1 MDRQPLVSIVLPAF
15 NAEKTLGDALA
26 SILLQTYQNWE
37 LLLIDDGSRDQT
49 VAIARKFDDPRIR
62 IFSDG
67 TNKGLPARLN
77 EAIERSS
84 GRYFARMDQDDVCF
98 PERLSRQVAFL
109 EAHPE
114 VDLVGVRAVTFVTP
128 GELTGFFPFREN
140 HEEICSQPWN
150 GFYLP
155 HPTWMGKL
163 DWFRKHRYRS
173 PEVRRAEDQELLLRT
188 YPTSR
193 FACLPEVLFAYR
205 LRSAVSLKINMTAR
219 KSLLQTQLRIFTA
232 RRQWGYAALAL
243 LAFAA
248 KVGSDLRTWLTGRRV
263 DRSNRELAGQLPKWE
278 ELKSKIAQVQQ

>member
-15 NAEKTLGDALA
+15 NAERTLGDALA
-26 SILLQTYQNWE
+26 SVLLQTYQNWE

-49 VAIARKFDDPRIR
+49 AAIARKFGDPRIR

-77 EAIERSS
+77 EAIDRSS
-84 GRYFARMDQDDVCF
+84 GKYFARMDQDDVCF

-128 GELTGFFPFREN
+128 GELTGFFPFCET
-140 HEEICSQPWN
+140 HEEICRRPWN

-155 HPTWMGKL
+155 HPTWMGRL
-163 DWFRKHRYRS
+163 DWFKKHRYRS

-232 RRQWGYAALAL
+232 RRQWGYAVLAL

-248 KVGSDLRTWLTGRRV
+248 KVVSDLRAWLTGRRM
-263 DRSNRELAGQLPKWE
+263 NRLNPELAGQLPKWE
-278 ELKSKIAQVQQ
+278 ELKLKLAQVQQ